1 MLDIEELK
9 KLKLM
14 PVVVI
19 NKVEDTLPLI
29 SALCEGGLN
38 GAEITYRTSAA
49 PEALKLAVENYPN
62 ALIGAGTVISAKQAK
77 EAIGFGAKFIVSPGL
92 SKEVYKVCKKH
103 DVLYLPGIATAT
115 ELMEAISWG
124 LTTVK
129 FFPAEEIGGLK
140 AIKALSAPFPFMNFM
155 PTGGINEKNV
165 LDYLSFN
172 KIVCCGGSFMTK
184 GSKEEVLAKTKEAV
198 KLVKGE

>member
-1 MLDIEELK
+1 MLNVEELK

-19 NKVEDTLPLI
+19 NKVEDTLPLV
-29 SALCEGGLN
+29 SALVEGGLN

-49 PEALKLAVENYPN
+49 PEALKLAIKNYPD
-62 ALIGAGTVISAKQAK
+62 ALIGAGTVINAKQAE

-92 SKEVYKVCKKH
+92 SKEVFEVCKKH
-103 DVLYLPGIATAT
+103 DCLYLPGIATAT
-115 ELMEAISWG
+115 ELMEAISLG

-140 AIKALSAPFPFMNFM
+140 AIKALSAPFPFMSFM
-155 PTGGINEKNV
+155 PTGGISEKNV
-165 LDYLSFN
+165 LDYLAFD
-172 KIVCCGGSFMTK
+172 KIVCCGGSFMAK
-184 GSKEEVLAKTKEAV
+184 GSKEEILEKTKAAV
-198 KLVKGE
+198 KLVNGE